1 MQITFPGPDGQPLTV
16 VDNRR
21 ASVPSERGKAVAVTL
36 PEARRPA
43 GWIIATMRV

>member
-16 VDNRR
+16 VDSRR
-21 ASVPSERGKAVAVTL
+21 AQGPGGRDKAVAVTL
-36 PEARRPA
+36 PAARRPA